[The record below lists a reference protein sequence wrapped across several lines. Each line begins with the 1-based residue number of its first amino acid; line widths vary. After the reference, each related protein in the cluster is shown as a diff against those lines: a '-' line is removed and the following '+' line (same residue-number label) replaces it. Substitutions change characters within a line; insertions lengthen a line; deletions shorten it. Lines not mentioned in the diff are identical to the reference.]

1 MFGFSKKKSAFEQQV
16 ISDGIEHASTRV
28 AQEVL
33 TKIGSYEIA
42 LQFVLEEIEAASQG
56 NKKALDFVK
65 NSGFSESEYSGA
77 MNNSF
82 DEVDGPGGPQLLL
95 LNFVTQIS
103 DIDLMVSLRV
113 AAVDKIMQTWQLG
126 RYS

>member
-28 AQEVL
+28 AQELL
-33 TKIGSYEIA
+33 TKIGSYEVA

-56 NKKALDFVK
+56 NKKAVDFVK

-82 DEVDGPGGPQLLL
+82 DEVDGPGGPQLMLL
-95 LNFVTQIS
+95 HFITQIT

>member
-28 AQEVL
+28 AQELL
-33 TKIGSYEIA
+33 TKIGSYEVA

-82 DEVDGPGGPQLLL
+82 DEVDGPGGPQLML

>member
-28 AQEVL
+28 AQELL
-33 TKIGSYEIA
+33 TKIGSYEVA

-56 NKKALDFVK
+56 NKKAVDFVK

-82 DEVDGPGGPQLLL
+82 DEVDGPGGPQLML

>member
-28 AQEVL
+28 AQEIL
-33 TKIGSYEIA
+33 TKIGSYEVA

-82 DEVDGPGGPQLLL
+82 DEVDGPGGPQLML

>member
-33 TKIGSYEIA
+33 TKIGSYEVA